1 MLKRSLHPAG
11 PAPGR
16 LVAAGTGLVAVT
28 YGVVRYGYG
37 LQLPTL
43 TSELGLSSAAAGAIA
58 AGSFAAYCAAALG
71 AQRAMARRSPRAVV
85 WAAAALA
92 AAGAVLVGLSWS
104 SASLAAG
111 VLVAGSA
118 AGAASPALV
127 AAVGATVDGRRAGR
141 MQAVVNSGT
150 GVGVALVGA
159 ATLVAPDVW
168 RPVWFAAAVGAVVT
182 AAVVDRSARWPAAPE
197 APPASRGVGQ
207 RSLGRAGVAATVAGI
222 GSAAVWTFGRDLVTV
237 TGGLPGRTTAA
248 LWCLLGVAAVLGAL
262 SGDAVRVLGL
272 RGAWVVTAVAT
283 AAGTGALA
291 LAPGS
296 VPVVAVAGALFGGAY
311 TALSGVLIAW
321 GTVLRPHA
329 AGRATAALFV
339 ALTAGQAVGALATG
353 GLSDVVG
360 PQAAFWVGAAL
371 LLVAAGVVPRVPDG
385 AGPGRERADRPS
397 SGRAGTE
404 GTSADRAST
413 DGTNRGATSAGETS
427 AGETSA
433 GETSADGTSTDDTRA
448 GAAARGYTSSSAGEA
463 RTGSPSGPSGST
475 SASASASGS
484 TQRW

>member
-1 MLKRSLHPAG
+1 MKRSLHPAA

-43 TSELGLSSAAAGAIA
+43 TTELGLSSAAAGAIA

-168 RPVWFAAAVGAVVT
+168 RPVWCAAAVGAVVT

-197 APPASRGVGQ
+197 PPPASRGAGG
-207 RSLGRAGVAATVAGI
+207 RSLGRAGVAAAVAGI

-237 TGGLPGRTTAA
+237 AGGLPGRTTAA

-283 AAGTGALA
+283 AVGTAALA

-296 VPVVAVAGALFGGAY
+296 VPVVAVGGALFGGAY

-321 GTVLRPHA
+321 GTALRPHA

-385 AGPGRERADRPS
+385 AGPGPQRADGAA
-397 SGRAGTE
+397 SGRTGTVGARTDGARTDE
-404 GTSADRAST
+404 MSPVGTSAV
-413 DGTNRGATSAGETS
+413 
-427 AGETSA
+427 
-433 GETSADGTSTDDTRA
+433 GTSTDGASPGGTGA
-448 GAAARGYTSSSAGEA
+448 GGASAGGAARRYASSSAGEA
-463 RTGSPSGPSGST
+463 RTGSPSGPSGSMR
-475 SASASASGS
+475 ASSSASGS

>member
-1 MLKRSLHPAG
+1 MVKRSLRPAA

-104 SASLAAG
+104 SASLTAG

-182 AAVVDRSARWPAAPE
+182 AAVVDRRARWPAAPE

-207 RSLGRAGVAATVAGI
+207 RSLGRAGVAAAVAGI

-272 RGAWVVTAVAT
+272 SGAWVVTAVAT
-283 AAGTGALA
+283 AAGTAALA

-296 VPVVAVAGALFGGAY
+296 VPV
-311 TALSGVLIAW
+311 S
-321 GTVLRPHA
+321 PS
-329 AGRATAALFV
+329 RA
-339 ALTAGQAVGALATG
+339 
-353 GLSDVVG
+353 
-360 PQAAFWVGAAL
+360 
-371 LLVAAGVVPRVPDG
+371 R
-385 AGPGRERADRPS
+385 
-397 SGRAGTE
+397 
-404 GTSADRAST
+404 
-413 DGTNRGATSAGETS
+413 
-427 AGETSA
+427 
-433 GETSADGTSTDDTRA
+433 
-448 GAAARGYTSSSAGEA
+448 SSAA
-463 RTGSPSGPSGST
+463 PTPP
-475 SASASASGS
+475 
-484 TQRW
+484 

>member
-1 MLKRSLHPAG
+1 MKRSLHPVA

-43 TSELGLSSAAAGAIA
+43 TTELGLSSAAAGAIA

-71 AQRAMARRSPRAVV
+71 AQRTMARRSPRAVV

-182 AAVVDRSARWPAAPE
+182 AAVVDRSARWPSAPE
-197 APPASRGVGQ
+197 APPASRGAGE
-207 RSLGRAGVAATVAGI
+207 RSLARAGVAAAVAGI

-283 AAGTGALA
+283 AVGTAALA

-321 GTVLRPHA
+321 GTALRPHA

-360 PQAAFWVGAAL
+360 PQAAFWVGAVL

-385 AGPGRERADRPS
+385 AGPGRQRADGPA
-397 SGRAGTE
+397 SGRTGTE
-404 GTSADRAST
+404 GTSADRTST
-413 DGTNRGATSAGETS
+413 DGTNRGATSAGGTS
-427 AGETSA
+427 T
-433 GETSADGTSTDDTRA
+433 DGTSTDDTRA
-448 GAAARGYTSSSAGEA
+448 GATARRYASSSAVEA

-475 SASASASGS
+475 SASSSASGS

>member
-1 MLKRSLHPAG
+1 MLKRSLHPAA

-16 LVAAGTGLVAVT
+16 LVAAGTGLIAVT

-37 LQLPTL
+37 LQLPAL
-43 TSELGLSSAAAGAIA
+43 TSELGLSSATAGAIA
-58 AGSFAAYCAAALG
+58 AGSFAAYCVAALG
-71 AQRAMARRSPRAVV
+71 AQRVLARRSPRAVV
-85 WAAAALA
+85 WAAAVLA

-127 AAVGATVDGRRAGR
+127 AAVGSTVDGRRAGR
-141 MQAVVNSGT
+141 AQAVVNSGT

-168 RPVWFAAAVGAVVT
+168 RPAWFCAALGAVVT
-182 AAVVDRSARWPAAPE
+182 AALVDRSARWPTAPE
-197 APPASRGVGQ
+197 ASPASRGAGG
-207 RSLGRAGVAATVAGI
+207 RSLGRAGVAAAVAGI

-283 AAGTGALA
+283 AAGTAALA

-311 TALSGVLIAW
+311 TALSGALIAW

-329 AGRATAALFV
+329 AGRATAAFFV

-385 AGPGRERADRPS
+385 AGPGRQRADGPA
-397 SGRAGTE
+397 SGRTGTVGARTD
-404 GTSADRAST
+404 GTSA
-413 DGTNRGATSAGETS
+413 DGTNRGATSAG
-427 AGETSA
+427 
-433 GETSADGTSTDDTRA
+433 GTSTDGTSRDDARA
-448 GAAARGYTSSSAGEA
+448 GATARCYASSSSVGEA

-475 SASASASGS
+475 SASSSASGS

>member
-1 MLKRSLHPAG
+1 MKRSLRPVAAPA
-11 PAPGR
+11 R
-16 LVAAGTGLVAVT
+16 LVAAGAGLVAVT

-37 LQLPTL
+37 LQLPAL
-43 TSELGLSSAAAGAIA
+43 TSELGLSSATAGAIA

-168 RPVWFAAAVGAVVT
+168 QPVWFAAAVGAVVT

-197 APPASRGVGQ
+197 LPPASRGAGE
-207 RSLGRAGVAATVAGI
+207 RSLARAGVAAAVAGI

-237 TGGLPGRTTAA
+237 TGGLPSRTTAA

-272 RGAWVVTAVAT
+272 RGAWVVTAVAAAVGT
-283 AAGTGALA
+283 AALA

-321 GTVLRPHA
+321 GTALRPHA

-360 PQAAFWVGAAL
+360 PQAAFWVGAVL

-397 SGRAGTE
+397 SGRAGKE
-404 GTSADRAST
+404 GTSAGGTST
-413 DGTNRGATSAGETS
+413 DGTNRGATSADATS
-427 AGETSA
+427 AGGTSA
-433 GETSADGTSTDDTRA
+433 EDTRA
-448 GAAARGYTSSSAGEA
+448 GATARRYASSSVGEA

-475 SASASASGS
+475 SASSSASGS